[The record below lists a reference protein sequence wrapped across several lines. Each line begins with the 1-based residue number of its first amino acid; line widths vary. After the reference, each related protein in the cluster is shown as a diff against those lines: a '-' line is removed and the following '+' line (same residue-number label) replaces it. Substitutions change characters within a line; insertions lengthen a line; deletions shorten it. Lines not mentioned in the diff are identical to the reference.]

1 MLHCWYSYAA
11 PLVQGCCT
19 IGARLLHF
27 SGTVFSN
34 CLKTDFPLTII
45 ALFMIYRVNH
55 YYLSTH
61 LKEKSLIK
69 VWRFSKKSLIKV
81 WDSSKKSL
89 IKV

>member
-1 MLHCWYSYAA
+1 
-11 PLVQGCCT
+11 
-19 IGARLLHF
+19 
-27 SGTVFSN
+27 
-34 CLKTDFPLTII
+34 
-45 ALFMIYRVNH
+45 MIYRVNH